1 MSAATGAAVRGRR
14 PAPRVRR
21 RLRLGMS
28 QGQFLGVL
36 TAVFLILLLLMVV
49 QDGAATA
56 GNEVWRGLVLG
67 AIYALI
73 AVGYTL
79 VYGIIELI
87 NFAHGDVF
95 TMSAFYSVFLAG
107 IPGVQEGLFKRF
119 LGFDINH
126 LASSGPGGLIL
137 ALLIIFPI
145 AMTLAGLTGVV
156 IERVAYRRL
165 RNAPRLAPLI
175 TAVGVSFLLE
185 GIMFAFFVPPAPPGQ
200 PGLGTPGAAYPT
212 GEDGWIP
219 TTHVLLHIGGSHGV
233 VIGANDTMVIVIA
246 LVAMF
251 ALAGFI
257 RYSRTGKA
265 MRASAQNRD
274 AAQLCGININR
285 TISATFFLGSALA
298 AVGGV
303 VYAMHYHT
311 ITWNQGYQFG
321 LIAFTAAV
329 LGGIGNI
336 VGAGIG
342 GFLIGLVEA
351 FTVTLIPNGG
361 SWALIVVFAVL
372 ILVLTLQPTGLLGM
386 RVPDRA

>member
-1 MSAATGAAVRGRR
+1 MSAATETVVPGPRPVIKIRRRFRFGLSQTQFLAVLAAVF
-14 PAPRVRR
+14 V
-21 RLRLGMS
+21 
-28 QGQFLGVL
+28 VL
-36 TAVFLILLLLMVV
+36 IVLLVLE
-49 QDGAATA
+49 DGASTA

-95 TMSAFYSVFLAG
+95 TLSAFYSVFLVG
-107 IPGVQEGLFKRF
+107 IPGVQEGALQRF
-119 LGFDINH
+119 FGFDINH
-126 LASSGPGGLIL
+126 LASSGGGGLVL
-137 ALLIIFPI
+137 ALLILFPI
-145 AMTLAGLTGVV
+145 TMILAGLTGVV

-165 RNAPRLAPLI
+165 RDAPRLAPLI
-175 TAVGVSFLLE
+175 TAVGVSFFLE
-185 GIMFAFFVPPAPPGQ
+185 GIMFAFFVPPAPAGQ

-219 TTHVLLHIGGSHGV
+219 TTKVLFTIGGKNGV
-233 VIGANDTMVIVIA
+233 VIGANDAMVIVVA

-251 ALAGFI
+251 VLAGFI

-274 AAQLCGININR
+274 SARLCGININR

-336 VGAGIG
+336 VGAGVG
-342 GFLIGLVEA
+342 GFLIGIIYV
-351 FTVTLIPNGG
+351 FGG
-361 SWALIVVFAVL
+361 SLLGGEWSEALIFAILVL
-372 ILVLTLQPTGLLGM
+372 ILTFRPVGLFGIE
-386 RVPDRA
+386 VTTRA

>member
-1 MSAATGAAVRGRR
+1 MSAATETVVPGPRPVIKIRRRFRFGLSQTQFLAVLAAVF
-14 PAPRVRR
+14 V
-21 RLRLGMS
+21 
-28 QGQFLGVL
+28 VL
-36 TAVFLILLLLMVV
+36 IVLLVLE
-49 QDGAATA
+49 DGASTA

-95 TMSAFYSVFLAG
+95 TLSAFYSVFLVG
-107 IPGVQEGLFKRF
+107 IPGVQEGALQRF
-119 LGFDINH
+119 FGFDINH
-126 LASSGPGGLIL
+126 LASSGGGGLVL
-137 ALLIIFPI
+137 ALLILFPI
-145 AMTLAGLTGVV
+145 TMILAGLTGVV

-165 RNAPRLAPLI
+165 RDAPRLAPLI
-175 TAVGVSFLLE
+175 TAVGVSFFLE
-185 GIMFAFFVPPAPPGQ
+185 GIMFAFFVPPAPAGQ

-219 TTHVLLHIGGSHGV
+219 TTKVLFTIGGKNGV
-233 VIGANDTMVIVIA
+233 VIGANDAMVIVVA

-251 ALAGFI
+251 VLAGFI

-274 AAQLCGININR
+274 SARLCGININR
-285 TISATFFLGSALA
+285 TISATFFIGSALA
-298 AVGGV
+298 AVAGI

-351 FTVTLIPNGG
+351 LTVTLVPNGG
-361 SWALIVVFAVL
+361 SWALVVVFAVL

>member
-1 MSAATGAAVRGRR
+1 MSAATEAALRGRR

-21 RLRLGMS
+21 GFRLGIS
-28 QGQFLGVL
+28 QRQFLVVL
-36 TAVFLILLLLMVV
+36 AAVFIILLLLMVLE
-49 QDGAATA
+49 DGAGTA
-56 GNEVWRGLVLG
+56 GNEVWRGVVLG
-67 AIYALI
+67 AIYALV

-95 TMSAFYSVFLAG
+95 TLSAFYSVFLAG
-107 IPGVQEGLFKRF
+107 IPGVQEGFFQRF
-119 LGFDINH
+119 FGFDINH
-126 LASSGPGGLIL
+126 LASSGGGGLVL

-145 AMTLAGLTGVV
+145 AMTLAGLTGVL

-165 RNAPRLAPLI
+165 RDAPRLAPLI

-219 TTHVLLHIGGSHGV
+219 TTRALFTIGGKNGI
-233 VIGANDTMVIVIA
+233 VIGANDMMVVVVA

-251 ALAGFI
+251 ALAAFI
-257 RYSRTGKA
+257 RYSTIGKA

-274 AAQLCGININR
+274 AALLCGININR
-285 TISATFFLGSALA
+285 TISATFFIGSAMA
-298 AVGGV
+298 AVGGII
-303 VYAMHYHT
+303 YAMHYHT

-351 FTVTLIPNGG
+351 FTVTLVPNGG
-361 SWALIVVFAVL
+361 SWALIAVFAVL

>member
-1 MSAATGAAVRGRR
+1 MSAATEAAASPRR
-14 PAPRVRR
+14 PAIRVRR
-21 RLRLGMS
+21 RFRFSLS
-28 QGQFLGVL
+28 QRQFLAAL
-36 TAVFLILLLLMVV
+36 TAVFILLFVLIVL
-49 QDGAATA
+49 QSGAATA

-95 TMSAFYSVFLAG
+95 TLSCFYSIFLAG
-107 IPGVQEGLFKRF
+107 IPGVQPGFFQRF
-119 LGFDINH
+119 FGFNLNA
-126 LASSGPGGLIL
+126 LAASGPGGLVL

-145 AMTLAGLTGVV
+145 TLTLAGLTGVV

-165 RNAPRLAPLI
+165 RDAPRLAPLI
-175 TAVGVSFLLE
+175 TAVGVSFFLE
-185 GIMFAFFVPPAPPGQ
+185 GLMFAFFIPPAPPGH
-200 PGLGTPGAAYPT
+200 PGYATPGSAYPT

-219 TTHVLLHIGGSHGV
+219 TTQVLFRIGGNNGV
-233 VIGANDTMVIVIA
+233 TIGANDTLVVVVAI
-246 LVAMF
+246 VAMF
-251 ALAGFI
+251 VLAGFI

-274 AAQLCGININR
+274 AALLCGININR
-285 TISATFFLGSALA
+285 TISATFFIGSAMA
-298 AVGGV
+298 AVGGII
-303 VYAMHYHT
+303 YSMHYHT
-311 ITWNQGYQFG
+311 ITWNQGYQLG

-342 GFLIGLVEA
+342 GFLIGLIEA
-351 FTVTLIPNGG
+351 FVVTLLPNGG

>member
-1 MSAATGAAVRGRR
+1 MSAASEAALRGRR
-14 PAPRVRR
+14 PTTRAGRR
-21 RLRLGMS
+21 FRLGIS
-28 QGQFLGVL
+28 QRQFLVVL
-36 TAVFLILLLLMVV
+36 AAVFIILLILMVLE
-49 QDGAATA
+49 DGADTA
-56 GNEVWRGLVLG
+56 GNEVWRGVVLG
-67 AIYALI
+67 AIYALV

-95 TMSAFYSVFLAG
+95 TLSAFYSVFLAG
-107 IPGVQEGLFKRF
+107 IPGVQEGFFQRF
-119 LGFDINH
+119 FGFDINH
-126 LASSGPGGLIL
+126 LASSGGGGLVL

-145 AMTLAGLTGVV
+145 AMTLAGLTGVL

-165 RNAPRLAPLI
+165 RDAPRLAPLI

-219 TTHVLLHIGGSHGV
+219 TTRALFTFGGKNGI
-233 VIGANDTMVIVIA
+233 VIGANDMMVVVVA

-251 ALAGFI
+251 ALAAFI
-257 RYSRTGKA
+257 RYSTIGKA

-274 AAQLCGININR
+274 AALLCGININR
-285 TISATFFLGSALA
+285 TISATFFIGSAMA
-298 AVGGV
+298 AVGGII
-303 VYAMHYHT
+303 YAMHYHT

-351 FTVTLIPNGG
+351 FTVTLVPNGG
-361 SWALIVVFAVL
+361 SWALIAVFAVL